1 MTLVVIASSP
11 ALFDNSVRQAVFARQ
26 LIDGIQRLAKLN
38 LERITMH
45 TINRFAKTGLLV
57 MCALCAVA
65 ASAADINIVGT
76 WRLLSWVAQDQE
88 SGALVDVFGANPTGY
103 LIYTPGGRVTV
114 NLTAEGRKP
123 LSGDR
128 FSSPVEERALAFSTS
143 IAYSG
148 TYTVKGDAVTHRVEV
163 ASFPNWVGTEQVR
176 FVLVDGDKLTMKTPP
191 IAGPPDGRQ
200 KVMTLVLKR
209 LE

>member
-1 MTLVVIASSP
+1 
-11 ALFDNSVRQAVFARQ
+11 
-26 LIDGIQRLAKLN
+26 
-38 LERITMH
+38 MH
-45 TINRFAKTGLLV
+45 AMNRFAKTSLLV
-57 MCALCAVA
+57 MCALCAA
-65 ASAADINIVGT
+65 PASAADTDIVGT
-76 WRLLSWVAQDQE
+76 WRLQSWVAQDQE
-88 SGALVDVFGANPTGY
+88 SGATVDVFGANPSGY
-103 LIYTPGGRVTV
+103 MIYTLGGRVTV

-148 TYTVKGDAVTHRVEV
+148 TYTLKGDAVTHRVEV

-176 FVLVDGDKLTMKTPP
+176 FARMEGDTLTLKTPP
-191 IAGPPDGRQ
+191 IAGPPDGRR

>member
-1 MTLVVIASSP
+1 MHAIIRVA
-11 ALFDNSVRQAVFARQ
+11 
-26 LIDGIQRLAKLN
+26 
-38 LERITMH
+38 ITS
-45 TINRFAKTGLLV
+45 LWV
-57 MCALCAVA
+57 MCALCAVP
-65 ASAADINIVGT
+65 ASAADTDIVGT
-76 WRLLSWVAQDQE
+76 WRLQSWVAQDQE
-88 SGALVDVFGANPTGY
+88 SGALVDVFGANPSGY

-128 FSSPVEERALAFSTS
+128 FSSPVEERALAFSTA

-176 FVLVDGDKLTMKTPP
+176 FARIDGDTLTMKTPP
-191 IAGPPDGRQ
+191 IPGPPDGRK
-200 KVMTLVLKR
+200 KVMTLILKR
-209 LE
+209 IE

>member
-1 MTLVVIASSP
+1 
-11 ALFDNSVRQAVFARQ
+11 
-26 LIDGIQRLAKLN
+26 
-38 LERITMH
+38 MH
-45 TINRFAKTGLLV
+45 AIKRFATTGLWV
-57 MCALCAVA
+57 MCALCAVS
-65 ASAADINIVGT
+65 ASAENTDIVGT
-76 WRLLSWVAQDQE
+76 WCLQSWVAQDQE
-88 SGALVDVFGANPTGY
+88 SGALVDVFGANPSGY

-148 TYTVKGDAVTHRVEV
+148 TYTVKGDTVTHRVEV

-176 FVLVDGDKLTMKTPP
+176 FARIDGDTLTMKTPP

-209 LE
+209 VE

>member
-1 MTLVVIASSP
+1 MRAM
-11 ALFDNSVRQAVFARQ
+11 N
-26 LIDGIQRLAKLN
+26 RLAS
-38 LERITMH
+38 IS
-45 TINRFAKTGLLV
+45 FLV
-57 MCALCAVA
+57 MGALCTLPVA
-65 ASAADINIVGT
+65 AADTDIVGT
-76 WRLLSWVAQDQE
+76 WRLQSWVAQDQE
-88 SGALVDVFGANPTGY
+88 SGATVDVFGANPSGY
-103 LIYTPGGRVTV
+103 MIYTPGGRVTV

-148 TYTVKGDAVTHRVEV
+148 TYTLKGDAVTHRVEI

-176 FVLVDGDKLTMKTPP
+176 FARVDGDTLTMKTPP

>member
-1 MTLVVIASSP
+1 
-11 ALFDNSVRQAVFARQ
+11 
-26 LIDGIQRLAKLN
+26 
-38 LERITMH
+38 MH
-45 TINRFAKTGLLV
+45 TVKCFSKIALLV
-57 MCALCAVA
+57 MGALCAVQ
-65 ASAADINIVGT
+65 ASAADTNIVGT

-88 SGALVDVFGANPTGY
+88 TGAVVDVFGSHPTGY
-103 LIYTPGGRVTV
+103 LIYTTGGRVTV

-128 FSSPVEERALAFSTS
+128 FSSPLEERAVAFSTS

-148 TYTVKGDAVTHRVEV
+148 TYTVEGDAVTHRVEV
-163 ASFPNWVGTEQVR
+163 ASFPNWVGTEQLR
-176 FVLVDGDKLTMKTPP
+176 FVRVDGDKLTVKTPP

>member
-1 MTLVVIASSP
+1 
-11 ALFDNSVRQAVFARQ
+11 
-26 LIDGIQRLAKLN
+26 
-38 LERITMH
+38 MH
-45 TINRFAKTGLLV
+45 AMNRFATTSLLV
-57 MCALCAVA
+57 ICALCAVPV
-65 ASAADINIVGT
+65 SAADIDITGT
-76 WRLLSWVAQDQE
+76 WRLQSWVAQDQE
-88 SGALVDVFGANPTGY
+88 SGATVDVFGANPSGY
-103 LIYTPGGRVTV
+103 MIYTPGGRVTV

-148 TYTVKGDAVTHRVEV
+148 TYTLKGDAVTHRVEV

-176 FVLVDGDKLTMKTPP
+176 FARMEGDTLTLKTPP

>member
-1 MTLVVIASSP
+1 MRSVGRLFVVGFIAMG
-11 ALFDNSVRQAVFARQ
+11 ALNTPSF
-26 LIDGIQRLAKLN
+26 
-38 LERITMH
+38 
-45 TINRFAKTGLLV
+45 
-57 MCALCAVA
+57 
-65 ASAADINIVGT
+65 AADTAIVGT
-76 WRLLSWVAQDQE
+76 WRLESWIAQDQE
-88 SGALVDVFGANPTGY
+88 SGEVVDVFGAHPSGY
-103 LIYTPGGRVTV
+103 MIYTPGGRVTV

-128 FSSPVEERALAFSTS
+128 FSSPAEERAAAFSTA

-148 TYTVKGDAVTHRVEV
+148 TYTVKGETVTHRVEV

-176 FVLVDGDKLTMKTPP
+176 FAQIQGDTLIIKTPP

-200 KVMTLVLKR
+200 KVMTLKLKR

>member
-1 MTLVVIASSP
+1 
-11 ALFDNSVRQAVFARQ
+11 
-26 LIDGIQRLAKLN
+26 
-38 LERITMH
+38 MH
-45 TINRFAKTGLLV
+45 SIIRFAKASLLV
-57 MCALCAVA
+57 MCALCAIP
-65 ASAADINIVGT
+65 ASAAQTDIVGT
-76 WRLLSWVAQDQE
+76 WRLQSWIAQDQE
-88 SGALVDVFGANPTGY
+88 SGATVDVFGVNPSGY
-103 LIYTPGGRVTV
+103 MIYTPGGRVTV

-128 FSSPVEERALAFSTS
+128 FSSPVEERALAFSTA

-148 TYTVKGDAVTHRVEV
+148 TYTVKGDAVTHRVEI

-176 FVLVDGDKLTMKTPP
+176 FMQIDGDKLTFKTPP
-191 IAGPPDGRQ
+191 IPGPPDGRK

>member
-1 MTLVVIASSP
+1 
-11 ALFDNSVRQAVFARQ
+11 
-26 LIDGIQRLAKLN
+26 
-38 LERITMH
+38 MH
-45 TINRFAKTGLLV
+45 PIIRFAKTSLLL
-57 MCALCAVA
+57 MCALCAIP
-65 ASAADINIVGT
+65 ASAADTDIVGT
-76 WRLLSWVAQDQE
+76 WRLQSWVAQDQE
-88 SGALVDVFGANPTGY
+88 SGATVDVFGANPTGY
-103 LIYTPGGRVTV
+103 MIYTPGGRVTV

-176 FVLVDGDKLTMKTPP
+176 VVRIDGDTLTIKTPP

>member
-1 MTLVVIASSP
+1 
-11 ALFDNSVRQAVFARQ
+11 
-26 LIDGIQRLAKLN
+26 
-38 LERITMH
+38 MH
-45 TINRFAKTGLLV
+45 AMNRFATTSLLV
-57 MCALCAVA
+57 MCALCAVPV
-65 ASAADINIVGT
+65 SAADINIAGT
-76 WRLLSWVAQDQE
+76 WRLQSWVAQDQE
-88 SGALVDVFGANPTGY
+88 SGATVDVFGANPSGY
-103 LIYTPGGRVTV
+103 MIYTPGGRVTV

-148 TYTVKGDAVTHRVEV
+148 TYTLKGDAVTHRVEV

-176 FVLVDGDKLTMKTPP
+176 FARMEGDTLTLKTPP